1 MSEDFEQESPESIDW
16 NSYLGVM
23 QRRAWYF
30 LLPFFIVWL
39 MVWIAGWFMPSVYRS
54 SELIIVQG
62 ATVPNTLVPSNIAGN
77 LQDRLDSIT
86 QQILSRT
93 RLLHIID
100 QFNLY
105 SKDRVRSSP
114 DDLVARMQK
123 DIEIELV
130 RAPDQQLSN
139 FRISYS
145 SRDPYV
151 AQEVTSEL
159 TNLFINENLEVRET
173 QSGNTTKF
181 LEEQLEQARAAQ
193 AAQEEK
199 VRQFKQ
205 QHLGELPGEVQS
217 NLQILS
223 GLQSQLQNEQASLNS
238 ANEHNVYLQSLLGQ
252 YQALGQ
258 VGKTGAGQTLAPG
271 SLPAIDAE
279 LERLRAQLTDLSS
292 RYTDEYPDVRKVKD
306 QIAKTE
312 RMRQQVQNDL
322 KASAAK
328 NTDASDGA
336 SYTSAKDAGP
346 VLELQSQLKA
356 NQIEIHNRQQAI
368 KNLEARI
375 SLYQAHLSDAPIRE
389 QQLAELNRGYEQSK
403 ADYDAL
409 FKKKNDSELAYN
421 LERAQQG
428 EHFSITD
435 PANLPT
441 KPYSPNRL
449 KLFAMGL
456 ALGIVVGGA
465 CASGAEFLDHHIYSE
480 AEFKK
485 IVPAEVIAEIPTI
498 FTAEEEQVVKRSSWF
513 KMAGAGAVAL
523 SVFIALAITLLRG

>member
-1 MSEDFEQESPESIDW
+1 MSEDFEQEAPQSVDW
-16 NSYLGVM
+16 SSYLGVA

-30 LLPFFIVWL
+30 LLPFFTVWL
-39 MVWIAGWFMPSVYRS
+39 MVWIAGWFMPSIYRS

-145 SRDPYV
+145 SRDPYI

-181 LEEQLEQARAAQ
+181 LEDQLNQARAAQ

-223 GLQSQLQNEQASLNS
+223 GLQAQLQNEQASLNS

-258 VGKTGAGQTLAPG
+258 SGKTGQALTPG

-312 RMRQQVQNDL
+312 RMRQQVENDL
-322 KASAAK
+322 KASASK

-336 SYTSAKDAGP
+336 SYTSVKDAGP
-346 VLELQSQLKA
+346 MLELQSQLKA
-356 NQIEIHNRQQAI
+356 NQIEVRNRQQAI

-375 SLYQAHLSDAPIRE
+375 ALYQAHLSDAPIRE

-403 ADYDAL
+403 EDYNTL
-409 FKKKNDSELAYN
+409 LKKKNDSELAYN

-428 EHFSITD
+428 EHFSIQD

-449 KLFAMGL
+449 KLFAMGM

-465 CASGAEFLDHHIYSE
+465 FALGAEFLDHRIYTE

-485 IVPAEVIAEIPTI
+485 IVPVEVIAEIPTI
-498 FTAEEEQVVKRSSWF
+498 FTADEEQTKKRSSWY